1 MAVSKWSRSAD
12 VVADQLQFITVH
24 IAICLLNRM
33 PASQITG
40 HARFYQYLKRFFLDR
55 SADDCLTVMFY
66 HLLRK
71 YQIVRILFS
80 IDMESLVLVRVNNHQ
95 KRTLLKS
102 RRYQSVDLLC
112 L

>member
-1 MAVSKWSRSAD
+1 
-12 VVADQLQFITVH
+12 
-24 IAICLLNRM
+24 
-33 PASQITG
+33 
-40 HARFYQYLKRFFLDR
+40 
-55 SADDCLTVMFY
+55 MFY

-80 IDMESLVLVRVNNHQ
+80 IDMENLVLVRVNNHQ